1 MRQEFIDQSI
11 FRLEES
17 LPRIIQC
24 LNELNEEQ
32 IWQRPNQHS
41 NSVGN
46 LVLHLCGNVRQY
58 IISNLG
64 NQADTRTRDAE
75 FAMRDGYDRQQLT
88 EKITTTITESVEIVR
103 ELSTEDLLKE
113 RSVQGFRQTGIN
125 TIIHVVEHFS
135 YHTGQ
140 IAFWTKLLKDIDLA
154 FYGDMDLNVKNE

>member
-17 LPRIIQC
+17 LPRIVQC
-24 LNELNEEQ
+24 LNELSEAQ
-32 IWQRPNQHS
+32 IWQRPNDRS

-64 NQADTRTRDAE
+64 KQADTRTRDAE
-75 FAMRDGYDRQQLT
+75 FAMRDGYDREQLT
-88 EKITTTITESVEIVR
+88 EKITSTITASVEIIR
-103 ELSTEDLLKE
+103 GLSTEDLLKE

-125 TIIHVVEHFS
+125 SIIHVVEHFS